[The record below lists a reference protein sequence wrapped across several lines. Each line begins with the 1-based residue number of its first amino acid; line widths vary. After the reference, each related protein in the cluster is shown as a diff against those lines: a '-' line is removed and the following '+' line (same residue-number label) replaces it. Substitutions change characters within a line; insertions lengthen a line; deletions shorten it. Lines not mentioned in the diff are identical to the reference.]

1 MAMFH
6 LHHGFVS
13 RSTGRSSVQ
22 SAAYICGEKLHEDR
36 RDKNA
41 DYSNRNKDVALVKT
55 LAPEHSKYKDLSV
68 WNEIENF
75 EDSYAEKYFKTDE
88 TREKYKSCAQTA
100 QTIVLALPNEFS
112 IEISEELLDNFIF
125 ERFISRGLIVTYAI
139 HNAEENLHAHLQIS
153 RRAIGEDGEFV
164 GRKDR
169 EICTKSALLETREL
183 FANLTNEFLER
194 EGFSERVT
202 AKSFEDLGINLE
214 ATKHRGYY
222 ADQLGTDSRIA
233 QENIEIRKENEER
246 LLSDPSIIINLLNE
260 KKAVFTQKD
269 VLKEIA
275 DRVFDEKNISVI
287 FEMVVEESIHVG
299 ENVNGEFLYTGEK
312 YQQLESDVLSK
323 FDILSSQMA
332 KATCS
337 DETVSS
343 ILSKYGYLS
352 EEQKSAVIGLTKYN
366 NFGILL
372 GKAGA
377 GKTTTMKAIS
387 EIYGQSGSRVIG
399 MSLSAVASENLG
411 KDAEIESATIASWS
425 HRWRTYETAKEK
437 FLSFNSVVTDGVLKQ
452 LDWYNDL
459 QRYEQYQLKSGDTI
473 IVDEAGMV
481 GTKEWKVI
489 LDAAERFN
497 AKIIAVG
504 DDNQFKPISAG
515 NCFRYFVNQ
524 NENVL
529 ELSKIRRQKEPW
541 MREASVELSK
551 LNVGTAL
558 ERYEHYEKIHA
569 IDNAEISKRIAERYL
584 EIDKITGVGDAHVRF
599 ETSAVL
605 CSTNAECAII
615 NNEIRSLKKERGEI
629 GKTVCSIQ
637 ATSDNRQSCRD
648 FSENDKI
655 MFLENNKG
663 LDVKNGQYGSVKSFN
678 DGILSIQTESG
689 IKNIDI
695 EEYSKIDHAYA
706 ITLNKSQGKTY
717 DNTILLASKLMDA
730 KAAYVG
736 LTRHRDNVDIYYS
749 KSVFGS
755 FKDLVNSASKYSHK
769 DSLVDYEHSENL
781 NKIRVFEY
789 QSLRL
794 EMASVLKDIHCGE
807 ATWKDYNT
815 LKAIRLEAEKK
826 ILNNYESHKLYL
838 DQLGITKE
846 KIEISLGL
854 KQRPMTKLELYAKS
868 TVALYAKASQE
879 TRVMYDFMRKE
890 CYNIKDHKDYG
901 EYCSIRGIRNGLAK
915 EILSNRPLYREFVN
929 EMSRECFVS
938 FKAMES
944 QVNYAEKINVGE
956 KSEITHAD
964 VGKEAKFFQNISEI
978 KTPDADGRFIVN
990 TSDFIK
996 SEQNSSIYKLSLEAH
1011 RENEGY
1017 GLYVSNSMLDTYI
1030 SSKGIEIEPKEY
1042 INEYASMLVQKI
1054 VDEQKIKKISPELL
1068 ESCIKQALCFETL
1081 KQAADQKELTPDVV
1095 NILHSKAQALS
1106 EKLSDDNIR
1115 ILNDKEL
1122 MKQASEVLTSKEI
1135 QSLPENYTNQIID
1148 SNAQELV
1155 PERNSLDINE
1165 RSLENLREIADT
1177 EPSYTRE
1184 EPEISRD
1191 RGMCR

>member
-22 SAAYICGEKLHEDR
+22 SAAYICGEKLYEDR
-36 RDKNA
+36 RDKNV

-75 EDSYAEKYFKTDE
+75 EDRYAEKHFKTDE

-100 QTIVLALPNEFS
+100 STIVLALPNEFS
-112 IEISEELLDNFIF
+112 IKTCEELLDKFIDI
-125 ERFISRGLIVTYAI
+125 RFTSRGLITTYAI
-139 HNAEENLHAHLQIS
+139 HDAEGNLHAHLQIS
-153 RRAIGEDGEFV
+153 RRAVGEDGELLLK
-164 GRKDR
+164 KDR
-169 EICTKSALLETREL
+169 EICARGAAVETREL
-183 FANLTNEFLER
+183 FADLTNEFLER
-194 EGFSERVT
+194 EGFNERVT

-222 ADQLGTDSRIA
+222 ADKLGTDSRIV
-233 QENIEIRKENEER
+233 QENIEIRKENEEG
-246 LLSDPSIIINLLNE
+246 LLSDPSIIIDLLNE

-269 VLKEIA
+269 ILKEIA

-287 FEMVVEESIHVG
+287 FEKVVEWSIHVG

-323 FDILSSQMA
+323 FDALSSQ
-332 KATCS
+332 ATKTS
-337 DETVSS
+337 VTLDSK
-343 ILSKYGYLS
+343 LSVINKYDYLS
-352 EEQKSAVIGLTKYN
+352 EEQKTAVIGLTKDN

-387 EIYGQSGSRVIG
+387 EIYEQSGSRVIG

-425 HRWRTYETAKEK
+425 HRWRIYETAKEK
-437 FLSFNSVVTDGVLKQ
+437 FLSFDSVVTDGVLKQ

-459 QRYEQYQLKSGDTI
+459 QRYEQYQLKSGDVI

-481 GTKEWKVI
+481 GTKEWKII
-489 LDAAERFN
+489 LDAAEKFN
-497 AKIIAVG
+497 AKIISAG

-515 NCFRYFVNQ
+515 DCFRYFVNQ
-524 NENVL
+524 NEDVL
-529 ELSKIRRQKEPW
+529 ELSEIRRQKELW

-558 ERYEHYEKIHA
+558 EKYEHHGKIHA
-569 IDNAEISKRIAERYL
+569 IDNTEVSKRIAEKYL
-584 EIDKITGVGDAHVRF
+584 EIEKLG
-599 ETSAVL
+599 TSAVL
-605 CSTNAECAII
+605 CSTNAECATI
-615 NNEIRSLKKERGEI
+615 NDKIRVLKKENRKIGEDI
-629 GKTVCSIQ
+629 VKINS
-637 ATSDNRQSCRD
+637 RF
-648 FSENDKI
+648 FSENDRI
-655 MFLENNKG
+655 IFLENNKG
-663 LDVKNGQYGSVKSFN
+663 LDVKNGQCGSVKSFY

-695 EEYSKIDHAYA
+695 EEYSRIDHAYA

-736 LTRHRDNVDIYYS
+736 LTRHRDSVNIYYS

-781 NKIRVFEY
+781 NKVRVFEY

-807 ATWKDYNT
+807 ATWKDYNA
-815 LKAIRLEAEKK
+815 LKAIRLEVEKE
-826 ILNNYESHKLYL
+826 ILVNYDASKLYL

-846 KIEISLGL
+846 KIEESAGL
-854 KQRPMTKLELYAKS
+854 RQRPMTRVELNAKS

-879 TRVMYDFMRKE
+879 TRAMYDCMRKE
-890 CYNIKDHKDYG
+890 CYNIKDHKDY
-901 EYCSIRGIRNGLAK
+901 EKYCEIRKIRNELAK
-915 EILSNRPLYREFVN
+915 EILYNRPLHREFVN
-929 EMSRECFVS
+929 EMSRECFIS
-938 FKAMES
+938 FKAMEN
-944 QVNYAEKINVGE
+944 QVSYAEKINPE
-956 KSEITHAD
+956 KALSIVHD
-964 VGKEAKFFQNISEI
+964 GIGKEAKFLRDISEI
-978 KTPDADGRFIVN
+978 KTPDDGRFIVN

-1030 SSKGIEIEPKEY
+1030 SSKGIEIEAKEY

-1054 VDEQKIKKISPELL
+1054 IDEQKLKEVSPKLM
-1068 ESCIKQALCFETL
+1068 ESCIKQAVCFETL
-1081 KQAADQKELTPDVV
+1081 KQATDQKELTHESV
-1095 NILHSKAQALS
+1095 NILHSKAQTLS
-1106 EKLSDDNIR
+1106 EKLGDDNIR
-1115 ILNDKEL
+1115 VLNDKKL
-1122 MKQASEVLTSKEI
+1122 MKQANEVLACKEI
-1135 QSLPENYTNQIID
+1135 QSLSENNVKQIID
-1148 SNAQELV
+1148 SNARELKSE
-1155 PERNSLDINE
+1155 PNNINIE
-1165 RSLENLREIADT
+1165 RSLESFCKISGRES
-1177 EPSYTRE
+1177 SYTRE

-1191 RGMCR
+1191 RGMSR